1 MRVERLESVNGVD
14 KKILVSVIVPVCN
27 VQRFL
32 RQCLDSLTEQTMQ
45 NIQIICIDDGSTDD
59 SLSILEEYASRDDR
73 IEVITKPNAGYGHT
87 MNRGLEAAKGEYV
100 GIVESDDVAE
110 PTMFEELYKLAS
122 QHNADVVKS
131 NFFPYQTDTFTDIDD
146 PKENNLGACEYGKV
160 FNPLE
165 EQNIFL
171 TQPAIWSALYRR
183 EFLVDEGISFLETP
197 GASFQDTS
205 FNFKALAAAKRVFL
219 TPDAFLHYRIDNAGS
234 SVKSLS
240 KVFCICDEYRN
251 IWDFAKSHQHVY
263 DQLKYR
269 IPQIQFGGY
278 IWNLERLTPALQYE
292 FYQKFVEAFQQFEM
306 DGLLKEE
313 FFDEQVWATLQ
324 GMLRDPRGYFE
335 SHYGP
340 IEVERTVLLMFEND
354 SLPRASKIVESAM
367 KVIGRNDEVYLQFAS
382 EELSN
387 RKDII
392 ALVEEEPRFHFAE
405 GEINSSIIDSVDIS
419 AVRGKDL
426 VVVEVNDPAPTS
438 KKAAQLGNDLECVLR
453 SGAPIVNETWAM
465 GLWSV
470 EKLQELEL
478 PIWPALLFGG
488 LYNNEVV
495 KCQLPGW
502 LLFEGKGGIPVR
514 LPDFLESYEAFKTLY
529 AKFVAS
535 VQDPTIRH
543 DNHCFFSPLW
553 KRIENSFHA
562 MRYEERCKC
571 GFRPSVNH
579 LNPWLIV
586 NGESLTKASLLTVIV
601 PVYNVRPY
609 IKQCLES
616 IFAQQIDDVR
626 VVCVDDGSTDG
637 SLDLLLDEAL
647 KDDRLVV
654 ISQLNGGA
662 GAARNRALEV
672 INSEYVAFIDP
683 DDTYVD
689 NQALSKLLNA
699 AQSNNAKLCGGSFVM
714 ELPDGSE
721 RKYFGGRQAFYT
733 LRKEGVQSLSGLQTD
748 YGWIRFLYHHSI
760 FDEGK
765 VCFPE
770 RRWYEDPVFLVR
782 VMQYCD
788 EFYGIK
794 DPIYCYTAE
803 YKEPSWNVVKVRD
816 ILTGILEN
824 MEFAQSKE
832 LKNFYTALMLR
843 LNVDYYP
850 AIMEYFKDE
859 EVFTKLA
866 VVQGN
871 LDHQF
876 VNDIQDAK
884 METYLIK
891 PFMDSLLP
899 SPLAVVRAAER
910 FGKSSVYKKIQSFK
924 RRLE

>member
-1 MRVERLESVNGVD
+1 MQIEQLESVSGVD
-14 KKILVSVIVPVCN
+14 KKTLVSVIVPVCN

-45 NIQIICIDDGSTDD
+45 NMQIICIDDGSTDD
-59 SLSILEEYASRDDR
+59 SLSILEEYAARDER
-73 IEVITKPNAGYGHT
+73 IEVIAKPNAGYGHT
-87 MNRGLEAAKGEYV
+87 MNRGLQAAKGEYI

-146 PKENNLGACEYGKV
+146 PKDNNLGACEYGVV
-160 FNPLE
+160 FDPLE
-165 EQNIFL
+165 KQNIFL

-183 EFLVDEGISFLETP
+183 EFLVKEGISFLETP

-251 IWDFAKSHQHVY
+251 IWEFAKARQNVY

-292 FYQKFVEAFQQFEM
+292 FYQSFIEEFQQFEK
-306 DGLLKEE
+306 DDLLKEE
-313 FFDEQVWATLQ
+313 FFDEQIWMKLK
-324 GMLRDPRGYFE
+324 GMLCDPKGYFE

-340 IEVERTVLLMFEND
+340 VEVERTVLLIFENN
-354 SLPRASKIVESAM
+354 SVPRSVKIIESVMSA
-367 KVIGRNDEVYLQFAS
+367 IGRNDEVYLQLAS
-382 EELSN
+382 EEFTN
-387 RKDII
+387 RKDVI
-392 ALVEEEPRFHFAE
+392 ALIEKDPRLHVAE
-405 GEINSSIIDSVDIS
+405 GEINSSIINSIDIS
-419 AVRGKDL
+419 IIRGSEL
-426 VVVEVNDPAPTS
+426 VVVEVNDSALAS
-438 KKAAQLGNDLECVLR
+438 KKVSQFGEGFEFVLR
-453 SGAPIVNETWAM
+453 GGAPIINDAWAI

-470 EKLQELEL
+470 EELQGFRLA
-478 PIWPALLFGG
+478 IWPALLFGD
-488 LYNNEVV
+488 LYKNGVAKRQV
-495 KCQLPGW
+495 PAW
-502 LLFEGKGGIPVR
+502 LLFEGRGGIQAS
-514 LPDFLESYEAFKTLY
+514 LSDFLESYEAFKALY
-529 AKFVAS
+529 AKFVTN
-535 VQDPTIRH
+535 VQSPTTRH
-543 DNHCFFSPLW
+543 DNHYFLSSFW
-553 KRIENSFHA
+553 KRIESSFHA
-562 MRYEERCKC
+562 MSYEERCKC
-571 GFRPSVNH
+571 DIRPSVNH
-579 LNPWLIV
+579 LDPWLIV
-586 NGESLTKASLLTVIV
+586 NGDLLKKSSLLTVIV
-601 PVYNVRPY
+601 PVYNVRSY

-616 IFAQQIDDVR
+616 IFSQQVDDLKVI
-626 VVCVDDGSTDG
+626 CVDDGSTDG

-647 KDDRLVV
+647 NDDRIVV

-662 GAARNRALEV
+662 GAARNRALNA
-672 INSEYVAFIDP
+672 INTEYVAFIDP
-683 DDTYVD
+683 DDAYAD
-689 NQALSKLLNA
+689 DQAISKLLAA
-699 AQSNNAKLCGGSFVM
+699 AQNNNAKLCGGSFVM
-714 ELPDGSE
+714 KLPDGSE
-721 RKYFGGRQAFYT
+721 RRYFGGRQAFYT
-733 LRKEGVQSLSGLQTD
+733 IRKEGVQSLSGLQID

-760 FDEGK
+760 FDEGE
-765 VCFPE
+765 VRFPE

-794 DPIYCYTAE
+794 DPIYCYKAE
-803 YKEPSWNVVKVRD
+803 YKEPSWSVVKVRD

-850 AIMEYFKDE
+850 AIMEYFRDE

-866 VVQGN
+866 LIQGN
-871 LDHQF
+871 LNHRL

-884 METYLIK
+884 LETYLIK
-891 PFMDSLLP
+891 PLRDSLLP

-910 FGKSSVYKKIQSFK
+910 FGKSSVYKKIQSVK